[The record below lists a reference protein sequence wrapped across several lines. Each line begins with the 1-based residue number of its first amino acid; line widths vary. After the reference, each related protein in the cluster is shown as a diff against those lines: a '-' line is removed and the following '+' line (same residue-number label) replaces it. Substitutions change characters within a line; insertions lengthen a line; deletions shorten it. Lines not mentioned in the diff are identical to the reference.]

1 MKFKAFVLV
10 LLLTVGLLAGC
21 STDKVPEEKETQKE
35 EATVEKEE
43 TPDVVTTASLV
54 DNEVAFE
61 KAISKDGTWIVA
73 ILNNLKTDKELVVEG
88 EFRDKDDAKS
98 DLYRKLAFY
107 AQDEARNVTA
117 RYTLTAPSMTI
128 KSPNTNIV
136 NGTFVGDVYV
146 ESDGFT
152 LVDATIDGN
161 LYFATEKNKSTFINE
176 KESKIT
182 GTTEVKAK

>member
-21 STDKVPEEKETQKE
+21 SSDKVVEDKKEVTQKE
-35 EATVEKEE
+35 EVKEE
-43 TPDVVTTASLV
+43 TPDVVTTASIV
-54 DNEVAFE
+54 DNEAGFE

-73 ILNNLKTDKELVVEG
+73 ILNDIKTDKELVVEG
-88 EFRDKDDAKS
+88 EFRDKGDAKS

-117 RYTLTAPSMTI
+117 RYTLTAPSITI
-128 KSPNTNIV
+128 KSPNTKMV

-146 ESDGFT
+146 EADGFV
-152 LVDATIDGN
+152 LSDNKIDGN
-161 LYFATEKNKSTFINE
+161 LYFATEKNKSTFVNE
-176 KESKIT
+176 KESKVT